1 MSETVTLPTVGD
13 CRSET
18 VTLPT
23 VGDCRI
29 IDLPKIVDPRGNLTF
44 VESKDIPFPIRRT
57 YWVYDVPGGE
67 KRGGH
72 AYRELEEFVISLSG
86 AFDFIVDD
94 GSSRQ
99 VFRLDR
105 SYFGLYVPHLLW
117 RSIENF
123 STNSVCLILASQR
136 YREED
141 YLRDY
146 QVFKNVRRGSQ

>member
-1 MSETVTLPTVGD
+1 VSETATLPAVA
-13 CRSET
+13 
-18 VTLPT
+18 
-23 VGDCRI
+23 DCRI
-29 IDLPKIVDPRGNLTF
+29 VDLPKIIDPRGNLTF
-44 VESKDIPFPIRRT
+44 VETKRHLPFPIRRT

-72 AYRELEEFVISLSG
+72 AYLELEEFVIALSG

-94 GSSRQ
+94 GSSRKA
-99 VFRLDR
+99 FRLDR

-146 QVFKNVRRGSQ
+146 QVFKDVRRANP